1 MKISKNRLR
10 VLKKFWSSELV
21 DDAVQD
27 NLAAA
32 FARDEDLR
40 AIPWFKQRLRPRDLV
55 AGTPHGTLKIVHSN
69 GWHVLR
75 NEREELIHNCCTYP
89 SYPAIFSNLDAAKA
103 AALYH
108 VCDGWST
115 ADVLNQL
122 GRGGPADGLYWNL
135 STAQPAALEYDYK
148 PSDLADDFEL
158 RHRETLAG
166 MIRSFGRPAADD
178 IVQVCEAELRACKAA
193 AAAAPGVPQL
203 QLPVWKNPA
212 QGWHTLVSPRGK
224 FVVRRLVGWTAE
236 RNGAPMDYI
245 FPPGRLIFD
254 RLEHAKI
261 HALRHAEA
269 EPAEL
274 SVCGDGTG
282 WRCISACNKTNEKQ
296 KELSSPLR

>member
-1 MKISKNRLR
+1 MTLYRTIWRPRL
-10 VLKKFWSSELV
+10 LGTKTCAPSHG
-21 DDAVQD
+21 
-27 NLAAA
+27 
-32 FARDEDLR
+32 
-40 AIPWFKQRLRPRDLV
+40 FKQRLRPRDLV

-193 AAAAPGVPQL
+193 AASRSWSPSATTPGVEKPSAGL
-203 QLPVWKNPA
+203 A
-212 QGWHTLVSPRGK
+212 Y
-224 FVVRRLVGWTAE
+224 VG
-236 RNGAPMDYI
+236 
-245 FPPGRLIFD
+245 
-254 RLEHAKI
+254 
-261 HALRHAEA
+261 
-269 EPAEL
+269 EPAGQ
-274 SVCGDGTG
+274 VCCSQARGVDCRKK
-282 WRCISACNKTNEKQ
+282 RCAYG
-296 KELSSPLR
+296 LYFPAWPPDF